1 MRILLIDDSAAYEE
15 EFAILLAD
23 AKIRYSVL
31 DRVATAAEGAGML
44 AAGAHDVYIVDYRLP
59 GGDGLD
65 LVRDARKAGLTKPII
80 VLTGYGNPKVDI
92 AAEEA
97 GATDYLPKGE
107 FSAQTLDRAIRYAV
121 RNADAVRQAKETA
134 SLFRMAQEAA
144 EIGAWEWDISANTH
158 TWSARMREMYGVG
171 SGEEATYGRWYSALH
186 PDDRDAVQAALA
198 SAVGGF
204 ARFDTTYR
212 VHRSDP
218 ATPDAPP
225 IVRWHSIKGELM
237 RDANGAPLRMAGVNV
252 DVTEQQNAVAALQSR
267 HSAAASSL
275 RASETR
281 FQTYFEASSECL
293 FHMRI
298 DPDGQF
304 RYEAVNPAGLAH
316 AGILAMPRDRT
327 PEEVLG
333 PRAGGQM
340 VEALRQVQ
348 ETGLPYHYEPT
359 FDLPSGP
366 VTFDA
371 VYMPLRDA
379 CGIVT
384 GVLGSARDITERR
397 RLEAQLHQ
405 SQKMEALGQLAGG
418 VAHDFNNLLT
428 GILGC
433 FEMLGRQVTS
443 ERGKRLV
450 AQGCKA
456 VEHSTALTA
465 RLLAFSRHEPLTTQ
479 PVDINRSLEEMTEML
494 ARTLGSDVRIGK
506 DLTAELWRASTDR
519 NQFELAILNL
529 AINARDAMPLG
540 GSLTISTRNQT
551 LLDPRDGLMAGDYV
565 SVAVTDVGGGMPPE
579 LLTRV
584 LEPFFTTK
592 ELGKGTGLGLSMVAD
607 VTRQLGGGLIISS
620 EVGKGTCVTLFLP
633 RARVDAPALPSRTST
648 GAPSWSMAPACILLV
663 DDDQDTRTAVSGYAA
678 AAGHQVVAANSGS
691 EALALLDAGRA
702 VDIMVIDDTLP
713 GVPTAEVIAQS
724 LVRRPGMPV
733 LVLSGQ
739 TTQSATDG
747 FPVLAKPFRQEQ
759 FNVAL
764 TGLLER
770 APGSSNVVHLRQS
783 LTG

>member
-1 MRILLIDDSAAYEE
+1 
-15 EFAILLAD
+15 
-23 AKIRYSVL
+23 
-31 DRVATAAEGAGML
+31 
-44 AAGAHDVYIVDYRLP
+44 
-59 GGDGLD
+59 
-65 LVRDARKAGLTKPII
+65 
-80 VLTGYGNPKVDI
+80 
-92 AAEEA
+92 
-97 GATDYLPKGE
+97 
-107 FSAQTLDRAIRYAV
+107 
-121 RNADAVRQAKETA
+121 
-134 SLFRMAQEAA
+134 
-144 EIGAWEWDISANTH
+144 
-158 TWSARMREMYGVG
+158 
-171 SGEEATYGRWYSALH
+171 
-186 PDDRDAVQAALA
+186 
-198 SAVGGF
+198 
-204 ARFDTTYR
+204 
-212 VHRSDP
+212 
-218 ATPDAPP
+218 
-225 IVRWHSIKGELM
+225 
-237 RDANGAPLRMAGVNV
+237 
-252 DVTEQQNAVAALQSR
+252 
-267 HSAAASSL
+267 
-275 RASETR
+275 
-281 FQTYFEASSECL
+281 
-293 FHMRI
+293 
-298 DPDGQF
+298 
-304 RYEAVNPAGLAH
+304 
-316 AGILAMPRDRT
+316 
-327 PEEVLG
+327 
-333 PRAGGQM
+333 
-340 VEALRQVQ
+340 
-348 ETGLPYHYEPT
+348 
-359 FDLPSGP
+359 
-366 VTFDA
+366 
-371 VYMPLRDA
+371 
-379 CGIVT
+379 
-384 GVLGSARDITERR
+384 
-397 RLEAQLHQ
+397 
-405 SQKMEALGQLAGG
+405 
-418 VAHDFNNLLT
+418 
-428 GILGC
+428 
-433 FEMLGRQVTS
+433 
-443 ERGKRLV
+443 
-450 AQGCKA
+450 
-456 VEHSTALTA
+456 
-465 RLLAFSRHEPLTTQ
+465 LLAFSRHEPLTTQ

-540 GSLTISTRNQT
+540 GSLTICTRNQM

-607 VTRQLGGGLIISS
+607 VTRQLGGGLTISS